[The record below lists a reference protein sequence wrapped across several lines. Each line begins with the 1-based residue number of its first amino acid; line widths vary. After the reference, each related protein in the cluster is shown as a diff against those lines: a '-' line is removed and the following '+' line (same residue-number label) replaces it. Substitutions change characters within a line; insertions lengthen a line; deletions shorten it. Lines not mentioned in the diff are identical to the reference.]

1 MGTKRVSQFADGRLL
16 DADGAATYL
25 ATTTRHVR
33 RLTQERKLA
42 FYRVGRF
49 VRFARADLDAFLRSS
64 RVETR

>member
-1 MGTKRVSQFADGRLL
+1 MGTNKINQSADGRLL
-16 DADGAATYL
+16 DADGAAAYL
-25 ATTTRHVR
+25 GTTTRHVR

-42 FYRVGRF
+42 FFRVGRF